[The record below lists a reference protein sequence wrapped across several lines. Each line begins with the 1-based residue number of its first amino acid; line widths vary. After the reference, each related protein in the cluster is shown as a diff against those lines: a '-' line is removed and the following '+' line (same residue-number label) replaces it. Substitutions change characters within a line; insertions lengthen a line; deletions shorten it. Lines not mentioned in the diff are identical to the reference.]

1 MRHIWQPTLHISN
14 SQSSRRGDHSFVTHD
29 TVCTAA
35 LAALQHIAGAAPA
48 DSLRGYRELLAD
60 TSDERVWPA
69 SAPAAVAL
77 MTAAEGA
84 LYCSSGW
91 QTALKRR

>member
-1 MRHIWQPTLHISN
+1 
-14 SQSSRRGDHSFVTHD
+14 
-29 TVCTAA
+29 

-60 TSDERVWPA
+60 TSKRVVTGADERVWPA